1 MNHINIEME
10 AVGIGLEQVVAVLN
24 VFDERVSDE
33 LAAACRATSDPYAHH
48 FADRYETLRSLLL
61 LSLDSIGGIIEKC
74 NPGSGQAQDT
84 AAESEGENTLK
95 GKLLRLIDGMD
106 QEKLRLIYVVALEFS
121 STGKE

>member
-10 AVGIGLEQVVAVLN
+10 TVGIGLEQVVNVLN

-74 NPGSGQAQDT
+74 NPGSGQAQD
-84 AAESEGENTLK
+84 AA
-95 GKLLRLIDGMD
+95 I
-106 QEKLRLIYVVALEFS
+106 
-121 STGKE
+121 GKE